1 MQTTSKLTISEDKR
15 HPLIKAVEN
24 SALTELADLLEKK
37 HDQAIAKEAFAKAI
51 LNHRFQA
58 AQLFLKHHYD
68 LNALTFKKDSHSF
81 SIFQLAFNKKNFQ
94 ACRFLIEH
102 GFNLDIAD
110 DILNQIEPTPEIE
123 ALKSII
129 QDMRSFGN
137 LLVKKNKLKYYR
149 ARLQQA
155 LNNDAPGE
163 ASYVKKV
170 LGNFPK
176 VHENFDFISLA
187 VKLKKYN
194 VLKEI
199 AKFINADDIDENGH
213 NHLMFAVLSGDLDM
227 VKFLYQNNCT
237 GNDFVVF
244 VQRNNKGETALDIAK
259 QCGFMAI
266 VNFLSEKQ
274 REEEANSQ
282 YAAATLQLPATREL
296 KQTDFI
302 YNDDLTARGR
312 LLVFDHF
319 VKKYRPDALAI
330 YVRGNNASAIGN
342 ELIRIIKSFVESNSE
357 EAFIFTDENTD
368 SDLEV
373 SDHSDFIQLAKHK
386 GITYIFFMNS
396 NREQGATMIREIVA
410 GAIKLIC
417 PEIIQN
423 IVFGENDTNQQTS
436 GGVCYYH
443 ALLNARVALLN
454 PLQPTEVLDKHVLME
469 LVDHTVKCFKFRIPA
484 RFMASM
490 QSYDRFTQY
499 VAENKAENLARVT
512 DGRNPP
518 VSFYQY
524 VHRVLEGYGVSSPV
538 MVKNRH
544 YDPMNK
550 ESKEPEMIPKNL
562 TVLFYKAKF
571 IQSTVPKILKRLHEQ
586 EQGPSE
592 EPPQKKLRTCISSRD
607 SKNYVVDHLTK
618 ELGHV
623 DQLREKQKLFRE
635 KQKASMKKWAE
646 SETGFEGTFFSP
658 EFMFSVANGETLL
671 DPSSVIL
678 PSNATAC

>member
-81 SIFQLAFNKKNFQ
+81 
-94 ACRFLIEH
+94 
-102 GFNLDIAD
+102 
-110 DILNQIEPTPEIE
+110 
-123 ALKSII
+123 SII

-436 GGVCYYH
+436 GGVCYIMPY
-443 ALLNARVALLN
+443 
-454 PLQPTEVLDKHVLME
+454 
-469 LVDHTVKCFKFRIPA
+469 
-484 RFMASM
+484 
-490 QSYDRFTQY
+490 
-499 VAENKAENLARVT
+499 
-512 DGRNPP
+512 
-518 VSFYQY
+518 
-524 VHRVLEGYGVSSPV
+524 
-538 MVKNRH
+538 
-544 YDPMNK
+544 
-550 ESKEPEMIPKNL
+550 
-562 TVLFYKAKF
+562 
-571 IQSTVPKILKRLHEQ
+571 
-586 EQGPSE
+586 
-592 EPPQKKLRTCISSRD
+592 
-607 SKNYVVDHLTK
+607 
-618 ELGHV
+618 
-623 DQLREKQKLFRE
+623 
-635 KQKASMKKWAE
+635 
-646 SETGFEGTFFSP
+646 
-658 EFMFSVANGETLL
+658 
-671 DPSSVIL
+671 
-678 PSNATAC
+678 